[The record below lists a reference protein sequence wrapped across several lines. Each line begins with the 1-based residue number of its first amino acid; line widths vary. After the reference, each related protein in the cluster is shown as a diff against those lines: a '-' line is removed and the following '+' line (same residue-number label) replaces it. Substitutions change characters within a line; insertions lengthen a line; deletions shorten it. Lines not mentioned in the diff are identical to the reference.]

1 MYRVGL
7 KHTLL
12 YALLQV
18 LPIAIRH
25 YEDTVVVAAC
35 VSFLEL
41 CGLSA
46 QLLQVDVAALNRI
59 TSYLKEQGHG
69 EDSLS
74 AGLQRLKSGKYEGLD
89 YARSLARALAEEYAT
104 AGLGVLNG
112 KVGANQR
119 PWKALLILLPLLE
132 KATLRHDALKKVQ
145 SNAGAWLMHGVGD
158 GNELRS
164 LQRSMSERWSL
175 VTAFCRGHQLPL
187 STTYLATIARYNDW
201 VCFLLNI
208 RCC

>member
-1 MYRVGL
+1 LCCIGL

-59 TSYLKEQGHG
+59 TSYFKEQGYG
-69 EDSLS
+69 VDSLS
-74 AGLQRLKSGKYEGLD
+74 AGLQRLKSRKYEGFD
-89 YARSLARALAEEYAT
+89 YARS
-104 AGLGVLNG
+104 
-112 KVGANQR
+112 
-119 PWKALLILLPLLE
+119 
-132 KATLRHDALKKVQ
+132 
-145 SNAGAWLMHGVGD
+145 
-158 GNELRS
+158 
-164 LQRSMSERWSL
+164 MSEHWSL
-175 VTAFCRGHQLPL
+175 VTSSCRGHQLPL
-187 STTYLATIARYNDW
+187 STTYLATIARYNDY
-201 VCFLLNI
+201 VCFLSNI
-208 RCC
+208 KCC